1 MEEKQLTLTEKW
13 QIDVSDEKRDRIYG
27 GVFGFCVG
35 DMLGVPVEFS
45 TRSERESDPV
55 EELRAY
61 GTYHQAFGTWSDD
74 TSLMLCLIDAL
85 NVGFS
90 QEKLKENMID
100 FYTRGKFTPHG
111 EVFDIG
117 NATRD
122 AINNMIQG
130 IPPVDCGG
138 KREKDN
144 GNGSLMRI
152 LPLAFVSKLYTD
164 EELIKFVEN
173 VSSFTHAHDRSRFA
187 CIFYV
192 KLVAE
197 LFMGKEKMEAF
208 DSAIEFVDQN
218 CLEKYADEKRNFE
231 NILNKDIIYLEKSQI
246 KSTGYVI
253 DTLEAVLWLF
263 FHTETYRDVVLNEV
277 NLGGDTD
284 TIAALVGGIGGI
296 YYGFRSIPDNWIQ
309 NICRKHEI
317 SDMISTFCRSVFQNE
332 QRVNP

>member
-1 MEEKQLTLTEKW
+1 MKIWVRNNYCNVYKEERKPRYVMFPHKECPSFCSDDILAV
-13 QIDVSDEKRDRIYG
+13 DVSDVKYDKIYG
-27 GVFGFCVG
+27 GFFGFCVG

-45 TRSERESDPV
+45 TRSERENDPV

-61 GTYHQAFGTWSDD
+61 GTYHQTFGTWSDD

-122 AINNMIQG
+122 AIHNMIQG

-152 LPLAFVSKLYTD
+152 LPLAFVSRSYTD

-173 VSSFTHAHDRSRFA
+173 VSSFTHAHDRSKFA

-192 KLVAE
+192 KLAAE
-197 LFMGKEKMEAF
+197 LFAGKEKM
-208 DSAIEFVDQN
+208 
-218 CLEKYADEKRNFE
+218 
-231 NILNKDIIYLEKSQI
+231 
-246 KSTGYVI
+246 
-253 DTLEAVLWLF
+253 EAVLWLF
-263 FHTETYRDVVLNEV
+263 FHTESYRDVVLNAV

-284 TIAALVGGIGGI
+284 TIAALAGGITGI
-296 YYGFRSIPDNWIQ
+296 YYGFQSIPDNWVQ

-317 SDMISTFCRSVFQNE
+317 SDMISTFCCSVFQNGTE
-332 QRVNP
+332 DCK